1 MPAMLTSEPTE
12 QPAPGRRVD
21 GLAAIVVR
29 LLDDAG
35 KALDVDRAVARD
47 RIAQASALLRAERD
61 LGGEKP
67 AREIAPGT
75 RSGLAPWQIRRVTN
89 HIEAHLHATIRPGE
103 LAVISRLSVSYFGA
117 AFRRSFGESP
127 RSYLMRRRL
136 EHAQEMMLLTDQP
149 LSQIAVACGFADQ
162 AHLSRRFRQST
173 GTSPS
178 AWRRAR
184 YQRLG

>member
-1 MPAMLTSEPTE
+1 MAIEPTA
-12 QPAPGRRVD
+12 QPAPGRRAD
-21 GLAAIVVR
+21 DLAMIIVR

-35 KALDVDRAVARD
+35 KALDVDRTVARN

-61 LGGEKP
+61 LGDDGP
-67 AREIAPGT
+67 ARGMAPGT
-75 RSGLAPWQIRRVTN
+75 RSGLAPWQIRRVKD
-89 HIEAHLHATIRPGE
+89 HIEAHLHATVRAGE
-103 LAVISRLSVSYFGA
+103 LAVISRLSVSYFGT

-127 RSYLMRRRL
+127 RAYLMRRRV
-136 EHAQEMMLLTDQP
+136 EHAQEMMLMTDQP
-149 LSQIAVACGFADQ
+149 LSQIALACGFADQ